1 MMVISC
7 QAVNVSPNPIQK
19 TKDHFQ
25 AFPCFSCSWRFF
37 GWHIFSGRHTRW
49 RVMIS
54 KALSKT
60 IATWLLL
67 KASWID
73 YAMRTKHSGQKSMRC
88 KGKKP
93 GRRFALWNRHVEL
106 RPAQRQHMFTL
117 ERANLVAARTMALWG
132 QMDIYQRRG
141 IPTGKDTDMPDATAG
156 VSASATGRRGESAE
170 SEAPVFDPVLPS
182 AEPVGNL
189 TQGVNSM
196 PVSLGRHGQMLPSFR
211 GAS

>member
-1 MMVISC
+1 
-7 QAVNVSPNPIQK
+7 
-19 TKDHFQ
+19 
-25 AFPCFSCSWRFF
+25 
-37 GWHIFSGRHTRW
+37 
-49 RVMIS
+49 
-54 KALSKT
+54 
-60 IATWLLL
+60 
-67 KASWID
+67 
-73 YAMRTKHSGQKSMRC
+73 
-88 KGKKP
+88 
-93 GRRFALWNRHVEL
+93 
-106 RPAQRQHMFTL
+106 MFTL

-141 IPTGKDTDMPDATAG
+141 IPTGEDTDMPDATAG